1 MLLRL
6 GMTLERAE
14 AVNRASQLATVF
26 SSLKTLGLTD
36 RGLLNE
42 IMRGVLVANP
52 GLLGVWTVWEPDA
65 LDGRDAMFAG
75 APGHDQS
82 GRFVP
87 FWHRYGGRI
96 QLEANI
102 DYDKPDA
109 DWYFAPAR
117 RKSEV
122 LIDPY
127 EYRVGGKDLFI
138 TSTAAPILHAG
149 RCVGVVGF
157 DVHMDWLL
165 EAIDEPG
172 PFESIEAA
180 LGRGHVLLGEDG
192 QVRYCSQA
200 TRRLIC
206 RYVGGKA
213 GSRRRLPELLH
224 ELVVQK
230 LRRRFFSDSLKLKR
244 GWTFGSGSRKLVV
257 RFTRHPHAG
266 CVLLL
271 VDEQVENGRIAA
283 DLSPREQEVADW
295 VGQGKSNEEIAIILG
310 ISAHTV
316 KNHLDKIFRKLGVEN
331 RCAAAMALQRYR
343 SAGMDG

>member
-1 MLLRL
+1 
-6 GMTLERAE
+6 MTLERAE
-14 AVNRASQLATVF
+14 AVNRAGQLAKVF

-36 RGLLNE
+36 RGLFNE

-52 GLLGVWTVWEPDA
+52 RLLGVWTVWEPDA
-65 LDGRDAMFAG
+65 LDGRDAMFAR

-87 FWHRYGGRI
+87 FWHRSGGQI
-96 QLEANI
+96 QLQANI

-109 DWYFAPAR
+109 DWYFAPTR
-117 RKSEV
+117 RKAEV

-127 EYRVGGKDLFI
+127 EYPVAGKNLFI

-165 EAIDEPG
+165 EAMDEPG

-180 LGRGHVLLGEDG
+180 IGRGHVLLGEDG
-192 QVRYCSQA
+192 QVRYCGRA

-206 RYVGGKA
+206 RYIGGKA
-213 GSRRRLPELLH
+213 GSQRRLPEPLH
-224 ELVVQK
+224 DLVVQK
-230 LRRRFFSDSLKLKR
+230 LRRRFFSESLKPKR
-244 GWTFGSGSRKLVV
+244 AWTFGDGSRKLIV

-266 CVLLL
+266 CFLLL
-271 VDEQVENGRIAA
+271 VDEQVGDGCPTGPSV
-283 DLSPREQEVADW
+283 DLSPREQEVAEW
-295 VGQGKSNEEIAIILG
+295 LGQGKSNEEIAIILG

-316 KNHLDKIFRKLGVEN
+316 KNHIDKIFRKLGVEN
-331 RCAAAMALQRYR
+331 RCAAAAALQRDHHP
-343 SAGMDG
+343 GKDG

>member
-1 MLLRL
+1 
-6 GMTLERAE
+6 MTLERPE
-14 AVNRASQLATVF
+14 GVNRAGQLATVF
-26 SSLKTLGLTD
+26 SSLKTLGFTD

-42 IMRGVLVANP
+42 MMRGVLVANP
-52 GLLGVWTVWEPDA
+52 CLLGVWTVWEPDA

-75 APGHDQS
+75 APGHDHS

-96 QLEANI
+96 QLQANI

-109 DWYFAPAR
+109 DWYFTPSR
-117 RKSEV
+117 RKAEV

-127 EYRVGGKDLFI
+127 EYRVAGKNLLI

-157 DVHMDWLL
+157 DVHLDWLL

-180 LGRGHVLLGEDG
+180 LGRGHVVLGEDG
-192 QVRYCSQA
+192 QVRYCSRA

-206 RYVGGKA
+206 RYIGGKA
-213 GSRRRLPELLH
+213 GSERRLPEALH
-224 ELVVQK
+224 DLVVPR
-230 LRRRFFSDSLKLKR
+230 LRRRFLSDSLKLKR
-244 GWTFGSGSRKLVV
+244 GWTFGDGSRKLVV

-266 CVLLL
+266 CFLLL
-271 VDEQVENGRIAA
+271 VDEQVENGRPAWPA
-283 DLSPREQEVADW
+283 VELSPREQEVAEW

-331 RCAAAMALQRYR
+331 RYAAAAALQRNHP
-343 SAGMDG
+343 SGMDP

>member
-1 MLLRL
+1 
-6 GMTLERAE
+6 MTLERVE
-14 AVNRASQLATVF
+14 VLHRASQLAMVF
-26 SSLKTLGLTD
+26 CSLKALGLTD

-42 IMRGVLVANP
+42 ILRGVLVANP
-52 GLLGVWTVWEPDA
+52 GLLGIWTVWEPDA

-87 FWHRYGGRI
+87 FWHRYGGQI

-102 DYDKPDA
+102 DYDKPGA

-117 RKSEV
+117 RKAEV

-127 EYRVGGKDLFI
+127 EYRVAGKNLFI
-138 TSTAAPILHAG
+138 TSTAAPIFHAG

-165 EAIDEPG
+165 EAADEPG

-180 LGRGHVLLGEDG
+180 LGRGHVLLGEKG
-192 QVRYCSQA
+192 QVRYCSRA

-206 RYVGGKA
+206 QYTGGKA
-213 GSRRRLPELLH
+213 GSQRRLPEALQD
-224 ELVVQK
+224 LVAQK
-230 LRRRFFSDSLKLKR
+230 LRRRFFSNSVRRKR
-244 GWTFGSGSRKLVV
+244 GWTFGNGSRKLVV

-266 CVLLL
+266 CFLLL
-271 VDEQVENGRIAA
+271 VDEQVEDGRPARAA
-283 DLSPREQEVADW
+283 IDLSPREQEVAEW
-295 VGQGKSNEEIAIILG
+295 LGQGKSNEEIAIILG

-331 RCAAAMALQRYR
+331 RCAAAAALQRHH
-343 SAGMDG
+343 SPGMPG